1 MSANVGDKIIIDRI
15 LIITIAVLKAL
26 KVALD
31 ATKQKS

>member
-15 LIITIAVLKAL
+15 RTITIAVLKAL
-26 KVALD
+26 KVVLD